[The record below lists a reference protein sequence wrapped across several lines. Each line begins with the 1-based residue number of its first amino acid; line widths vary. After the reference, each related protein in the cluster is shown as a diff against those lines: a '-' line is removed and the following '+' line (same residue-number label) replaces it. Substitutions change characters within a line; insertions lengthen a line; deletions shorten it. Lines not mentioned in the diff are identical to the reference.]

1 MQLRDYKIESDAPYL
16 LPYKKKDV
24 LFFDIETTGLSA
36 SSSYLYL
43 IGCIYYKEDSWHL
56 KQWFSDGI
64 EEEKEVIKLFF
75 EFLKNYKVLVHYN
88 GQGFD
93 IPYLLNKVKRY
104 KLRYDFDS
112 VTSLDIYKEILPYK
126 KLLSF
131 ENLKQ
136 KTVEAAFGLNRLDT
150 FSGGDLIAV
159 YTSYVGKHQY
169 EVKHRKLLGE
179 DEYKI
184 PKHSGLPSMPET
196 ESEKLLYV
204 LLLHNADDLKGLLAI
219 SNLITYKSLFGGE
232 AVYES
237 ARLIKDTIFCLHATL
252 PYAIPAEVLTSRT
265 LSLKEVDFEITLR
278 ASKKDVY
285 LLVPLYR
292 GSAKYFYP
300 DYKDYYY
307 LPEEDKAIHKS
318 VAEFVE
324 KDYRVKAKPE
334 NCYLKKEAVYLPQS
348 DDTIQPAFRFTPKD
362 KAALFELTQEWL
374 IDQPSLQNYLS
385 NLIKRLFCK

>member
-1 MQLRDYKIESDAPYL
+1 MQLRDYKIDSDAPYL
-16 LPYKKKDV
+16 LPYQKKDV

-64 EEEKEVIKLFF
+64 EEEKEVITLFF
-75 EFLKNYKVLVHYN
+75 EFLKDYKVLVHYN

-93 IPYLLNKVKRY
+93 IPYLLTKVKRY
-104 KLRYDFDS
+104 KLRYDFES
-112 VTSLDIYKEILPYK
+112 ITSLDIYKEILPYK

-159 YTSYVGKHQY
+159 YASYVGKHQY
-169 EVKHRKLLGE
+169 EMKHRKLLGE

-219 SNLITYKSLFGGE
+219 SRLITYKGLFSGDLTYNG
-232 AVYES
+232 
-237 ARLIKDTIFCLHATL
+237 ARLIKDTIFCMHATL
-252 PYAIPAEVLTSRT
+252 PFAIPAEVLTSRT

-285 LLVPLYR
+285 LLIPLYR

-324 KDYRVKAKPE
+324 KEYRVKAKPE

-348 DDTIQPAFRFTPKD
+348 DDTMQPAFRFTPKD
-362 KAALFELTQEWL
+362 KGALFELTPEL
-374 IDQPSLQNYLS
+374 LTDLPSMQNYLS
-385 NLIKRLFCK
+385 SLIKRLFCK